1 VRVEFV
7 KPVVNFF
14 CMLSE
19 LSAYFCEV
27 SDSTRSLAITE
38 ELYQALSRLQSP
50 GKMRFND
57 GALQQPWNSSLPIS
71 L

>member
-1 VRVEFV
+1 
-7 KPVVNFF
+7 
-14 CMLSE
+14 
-19 LSAYFCEV
+19 V

-38 ELYQALSRLQSP
+38 EFYQALYRLQSP